1 MRDGFGTFRRAAAG
15 EAEQVFDLIRQRI
28 AWMDE
33 RGIQQWNHPGYLR
46 RYPLD
51 YFRQCAEEGQ
61 LYALWTECGV
71 LAAGAVVLEEDP
83 RWTGYGGKALYVHN
97 LAASLHFSGAGTEL
111 LRRCL
116 ALAAERGQDY
126 LRLDCARDNPVLHD
140 YYERFGFRFVAPVED
155 QGYLGDLLQYP
166 LGSRD
171 GAGRRHR
178 KDQKEGLSQWEK
190 SSRSPARWW
199 WPPGSRRPTW
209 PTWSGWASRA

>member
-61 LYALWTECGV
+61 LYALWTECGA

-83 RWTGYGGKALYVHN
+83 RW
-97 LAASLHFSGAGTEL
+97 AGTEL

-171 GAGRRHR
+171 
-178 KDQKEGLSQWEK
+178 
-190 SSRSPARWW
+190 
-199 WPPGSRRPTW
+199 
-209 PTWSGWASRA
+209 

>member
-1 MRDGFGTFRRAAAG
+1 MSGASSSGTTPATSGGIPWTISGSALKRDSST
-15 EAEQVFDLIRQRI
+15 
-28 AWMDE
+28 
-33 RGIQQWNHPGYLR
+33 P
-46 RYPLD
+46 
-51 YFRQCAEEGQ
+51 
-61 LYALWTECGV
+61 CGRS
-71 LAAGAVVLEEDP
+71 A
-83 RWTGYGGKALYVHN
+83 GYGGKALYVHN

-171 GAGRRHR
+171 
-178 KDQKEGLSQWEK
+178 
-190 SSRSPARWW
+190 
-199 WPPGSRRPTW
+199 
-209 PTWSGWASRA
+209 

>member
-1 MRDGFGTFRRAAAG
+1 MSGASSSGTTPATSGGIPWTISGSALKRDSSTPCGRSA
-15 EAEQVFDLIRQRI
+15 
-28 AWMDE
+28 
-33 RGIQQWNHPGYLR
+33 
-46 RYPLD
+46 
-51 YFRQCAEEGQ
+51 
-61 LYALWTECGV
+61 ALWP
-71 LAAGAVVLEEDP
+71 AGAVVLEEDP
-83 RWTGYGGKALYVHN
+83 RWAGYGGKALYVHN

-171 GAGRRHR
+171 
-178 KDQKEGLSQWEK
+178 
-190 SSRSPARWW
+190 
-199 WPPGSRRPTW
+199 
-209 PTWSGWASRA
+209 

>member
-61 LYALWTECGV
+61 LYALWTECGA

-83 RWTGYGGKALYVHN
+83 RWAGYGGKALYVHN

-111 LRRCL
+111 LRRCWPWPRSGGRTISAWTAPGTTRFCMIIMNVL
-116 ALAAERGQDY
+116 ASDLWRLWRTRGISGISFST
-126 LRLDCARDNPVLHD
+126 PWGPGT
-140 YYERFGFRFVAPVED
+140 E
-155 QGYLGDLLQYP
+155 
-166 LGSRD
+166 RD
-171 GAGRRHR
+171 GGTGRIR
-178 KDQKEGLSQWEK
+178 KKV
-190 SSRSPARWW
+190 
-199 WPPGSRRPTW
+199 
-209 PTWSGWASRA
+209 

>member
-61 LYALWTECGV
+61 LYALWTECGA

-116 ALAAERGQDY
+116 ALAAEGGQDY

-171 GAGRRHR
+171 
-178 KDQKEGLSQWEK
+178 
-190 SSRSPARWW
+190 
-199 WPPGSRRPTW
+199 
-209 PTWSGWASRA
+209 

>member
-61 LYALWTECGV
+61 LYALWTECGA

-83 RWTGYGGKALYVHN
+83 RWAGYGGKALYVHN
-97 LAASLHFSGAGTEL
+97 LAASLYFSGAGTEL

-155 QGYLGDLLQYP
+155 QGYLGDLHQYP

-171 GAGRRHR
+171 
-178 KDQKEGLSQWEK
+178 
-190 SSRSPARWW
+190 
-199 WPPGSRRPTW
+199 
-209 PTWSGWASRA
+209 

>member
-61 LYALWTECGV
+61 LYALWTECGA

-83 RWTGYGGKALYVHN
+83 RWAGYGGKA
-97 LAASLHFSGAGTEL
+97 GAG
-111 LRRCL
+111 
-116 ALAAERGQDY
+116 
-126 LRLDCARDNPVLHD
+126 
-140 YYERFGFRFVAPVED
+140 
-155 QGYLGDLLQYP
+155 
-166 LGSRD
+166 
-171 GAGRRHR
+171 
-178 KDQKEGLSQWEK
+178 LS
-190 SSRSPARWW
+190 
-199 WPPGSRRPTW
+199 PPGLRPGQ
-209 PTWSGWASRA
+209 PGFA

>member
-1 MRDGFGTFRRAAAG
+1 MRDGFSTFRRAAAG

-97 LAASLHFSGAGTEL
+97 LAASLHFRSGHGAAQALPGPGRGAG
-111 LRRCL
+111 
-116 ALAAERGQDY
+116 A
-126 LRLDCARDNPVLHD
+126 
-140 YYERFGFRFVAPVED
+140 
-155 QGYLGDLLQYP
+155 
-166 LGSRD
+166 
-171 GAGRRHR
+171 
-178 KDQKEGLSQWEK
+178 GLS
-190 SSRSPARWW
+190 
-199 WPPGSRRPTW
+199 PPGLRPGQ
-209 PTWSGWASRA
+209 PGFA

>member
-61 LYALWTECGV
+61 LYALWTECGA

-83 RWTGYGGKALYVHN
+83 RWTGYA
-97 LAASLHFSGAGTEL
+97 
-111 LRRCL
+111 
-116 ALAAERGQDY
+116 
-126 LRLDCARDNPVLHD
+126 
-140 YYERFGFRFVAPVED
+140 
-155 QGYLGDLLQYP
+155 
-166 LGSRD
+166 
-171 GAGRRHR
+171 
-178 KDQKEGLSQWEK
+178 
-190 SSRSPARWW
+190 
-199 WPPGSRRPTW
+199 
-209 PTWSGWASRA
+209 